1 MKFTLL
7 ANRDEVHI
15 GASLAP
21 RRTDPGGRVQGQCQT
36 LLPRLPRSAR
46 VGAGEAT
53 LLAPEV
59 AAVLLLAPR
68 SGDGLF
74 ARPLGA
80 PLFCRVGNWIGSVRG
95 TKQPTLPP
103 SLAPT
108 PAASECWR
116 PQWPWFVARPRSG
129 NGLVARP

>member
-7 ANRDEVHI
+7 ATLLLRSNL
-15 GASLAP
+15 LANLMMKSNLLATLLLRSNSVP
-21 RRTDPGGRVQGQCQT
+21 PSPLAKP

-46 VGAGEAT
+46 VGAGEAM
-53 LLAPEV
+53 LLAHEV

-80 PLFCRVGNWIGSVRG
+80 PLFCRVGNWIGSVLG
-95 TKQPTLPP
+95 NQKP
-103 SLAPT
+103 SFL
-108 PAASECWR
+108 R
-116 PQWPWFVARPRSG
+116 
-129 NGLVARP
+129 L

>member
-7 ANRDEVHI
+7 ANRDEVHVGGQI

-21 RRTDPGGRVQGQCQT
+21 RRTDPGGRVPGQYQT

-59 AAVLLLAPR
+59 AAVLLLAPKVATD
-68 SGDGLF
+68 SLLV
-74 ARPLGA
+74 PLEPHSSA
-80 PLFCRVGNWIGSVRG
+80 SVACCVGINLQNLSE
-95 TKQPTLPP
+95 PP
-103 SLAPT
+103 
-108 PAASECWR
+108 
-116 PQWPWFVARPRSG
+116 RPRG
-129 NGLVARP
+129 P

>member
-59 AAVLLLAPR
+59 VTVSLLAPEVATV
-68 SGDGLF
+68 SL
-74 ARPLGA
+74 
-80 PLFCRVGNWIGSVRG
+80 
-95 TKQPTLPP
+95 
-103 SLAPT
+103 LAP
-108 PAASECWR
+108 E
-116 PQWPWFVARPRSG
+116 VATVSFDHRPRG
-129 NGLVARP
+129 FNAGGEPRAGVWLVVSEEISKTSRNLSSPKW